1 MIMISRKDIEAGTAE
16 RAASRASSTA
26 MIVVA
31 FVVALAF
38 TALWIGELISPPGTL
53 HRLHHAPAAGL
64 SHQDAQDAVA

>member
-1 MIMISRKDIEAGTAE
+1 MISRNDIETRTAG

-31 FVVALAF
+31 LVVALAF

-53 HRLHHAPAAGL
+53 RLPHHALAAGL
-64 SHQDAQDAVA
+64 SHHDAQDAVT